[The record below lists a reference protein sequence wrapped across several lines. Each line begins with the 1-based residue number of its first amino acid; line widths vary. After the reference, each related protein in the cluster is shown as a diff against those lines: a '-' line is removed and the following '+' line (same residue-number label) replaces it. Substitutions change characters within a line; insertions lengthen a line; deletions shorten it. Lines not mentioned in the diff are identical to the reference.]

1 MWILGGFLSS
11 FFCYLCNLQLWS
23 TLFFCQGTDISQL
36 WYAFFIFFA
45 AFEELERALSIAQK
59 TEEAR
64 KKLQAE
70 MDEKIKAVE
79 KASEEERVNLQRE
92 LTRVKQ
98 EVVEIMKVKSET
110 HLELLAFNLI
120 IQLQLNYNCKIY

>member
-1 MWILGGFLSS
+1 M
-11 FFCYLCNLQLWS
+11 
-23 TLFFCQGTDISQL
+23 
-36 WYAFFIFFA
+36 A
-45 AFEELERALSIAQK
+45 AFEELEKALSIAQK

-64 KKLQAE
+64 KKLQTE

-98 EVVEIMKVKSET
+98 EVVEIMKVKT
-110 HLELLAFNLI
+110 L
-120 IQLQLNYNCKIY
+120 LQLSHCCKIHQYGRSLL

>member
-1 MWILGGFLSS
+1 M
-11 FFCYLCNLQLWS
+11 
-23 TLFFCQGTDISQL
+23 
-36 WYAFFIFFA
+36 A
-45 AFEELERALSIAQK
+45 AFEELEKALSMAQK

-64 KKLQAE
+64 KKLQTE

-98 EVVEIMKVKSET
+98 EVVEIMKVKT
-110 HLELLAFNLI
+110 L
-120 IQLQLNYNCKIY
+120 LQLRHCCKIPQYGSTLL

>member
-1 MWILGGFLSS
+1 M
-11 FFCYLCNLQLWS
+11 
-23 TLFFCQGTDISQL
+23 
-36 WYAFFIFFA
+36 
-45 AFEELERALSIAQK
+45 AQK

-98 EVVEIMKVKSET
+98 EVVEIMKVKAET
-110 HLELLAFNLI
+110 HPVLLAFHLT
-120 IQLQLNYNCKIY
+120 IQLQLNCSCKIHQYIRTLLQNFCYLINSIKINFRD

>member
-1 MWILGGFLSS
+1 M
-11 FFCYLCNLQLWS
+11 
-23 TLFFCQGTDISQL
+23 
-36 WYAFFIFFA
+36 A
-45 AFEELERALSIAQK
+45 AFEELEKALSIAQK

-64 KKLQAE
+64 KKLQTE

-98 EVVEIMKVKSET
+98 EVVEIMKVKT
-110 HLELLAFNLI
+110 L
-120 IQLQLNYNCKIY
+120 LQLSYSCKIRQYGRTLL

>member
-1 MWILGGFLSS
+1 M
-11 FFCYLCNLQLWS
+11 
-23 TLFFCQGTDISQL
+23 
-36 WYAFFIFFA
+36 A
-45 AFEELERALSIAQK
+45 AFEELEKALSIAQK

-64 KKLQAE
+64 KKLQTE

-98 EVVEIMKVKSET
+98 EVVEIMKVKT
-110 HLELLAFNLI
+110 L
-120 IQLQLNYNCKIY
+120 LQLRYSCKIRQYGRTLL